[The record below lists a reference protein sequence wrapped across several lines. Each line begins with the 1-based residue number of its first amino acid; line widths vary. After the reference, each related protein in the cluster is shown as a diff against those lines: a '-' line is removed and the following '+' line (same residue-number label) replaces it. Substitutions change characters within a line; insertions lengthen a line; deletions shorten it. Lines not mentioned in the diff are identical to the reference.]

1 MGRVVSLGA
10 MAKAGI
16 EAGCR
21 LICPVHDRVCDVTG
35 TLTGRQ
41 GHWLDKQTNTLCVPA
56 GQEEEAE

>member
-1 MGRVVSLGA
+1 

-35 TLTGRQ
+35 TLTGRHA
-41 GHWLDKQTNTLCVPA
+41 HWLDKQTNTLCVPA